1 MPTQR
6 LLNRNVAEHLSKQ
19 NWRLDR
25 SEIGRPQTAEEAHCD
40 IVITTPANLMNRV
53 DVDVVNEET
62 EPKRERRARTVRAIE
77 QSVRAIEQSMTNLGH
92 PTP

>member
-1 MPTQR
+1 MLPSTFPSR
-6 LLNRNVAEHLSKQ
+6 TAALIDQ
-19 NWRLDR
+19 N
-25 SEIGRPQTAEEAHCD
+25 GRPQTAEEAHCD
-40 IVITTPANLMNRV
+40 IEITTPATLMNRV

-77 QSVRAIEQSMTNLGH
+77 QSVRAIEQSMTNFGH